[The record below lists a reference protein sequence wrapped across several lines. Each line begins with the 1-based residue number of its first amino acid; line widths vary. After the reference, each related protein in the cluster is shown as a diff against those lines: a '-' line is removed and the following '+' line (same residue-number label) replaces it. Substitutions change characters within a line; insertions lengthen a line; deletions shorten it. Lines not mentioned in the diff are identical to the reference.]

1 MSEGIFVDGARHIF
15 AGEAAEFLGV
25 TRGHVARLCRKG
37 KMQARKTKKGWEISG
52 ESVQTFVRIKR
63 RHALQPV
70 LSPIQLSPFPV
81 RLRGV
86 VAMLLIL
93 TTVSLGGVSLVSPYK
108 AEAATKRS
116 VFSMNIENFWN
127 TVTGIVQPLFQTGS
141 AKPRII
147 RHTPSA
153 PAPSVVAQA
162 AAVASPT
169 IAQAAAAASPTIAQ
183 TAKTPAPA
191 KATATPVAPSTGIDE
206 ATPPPRLPPPP

>member
-52 ESVQTFVRIKR
+52 ESVQEFACTRQQK
-63 RHALQPV
+63 QETD
-70 LSPIQLSPFPV
+70 LSPIQHSPFPAV
-81 RLRGV
+81 C
-86 VAMLLIL
+86 
-93 TTVSLGGVSLVSPYK
+93 
-108 AEAATKRS
+108 
-116 VFSMNIENFWN
+116 
-127 TVTGIVQPLFQTGS
+127 
-141 AKPRII
+141 
-147 RHTPSA
+147 
-153 PAPSVVAQA
+153 AQA

-191 KATATPVAPSTGIDE
+191 KATVTPVAPSTGIDE